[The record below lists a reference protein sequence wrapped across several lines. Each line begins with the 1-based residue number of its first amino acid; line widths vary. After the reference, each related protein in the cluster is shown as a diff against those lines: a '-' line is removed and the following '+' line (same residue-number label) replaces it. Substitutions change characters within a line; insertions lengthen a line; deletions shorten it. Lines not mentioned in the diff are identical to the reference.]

1 MGLGAMFWWSL
12 RTIVTDKRFL
22 LSIAVG
28 MLFSLVTI
36 PLLMEAVGRF
46 KEGNLLSALP
56 ISANM
61 VKIAV
66 VGNHP
71 IISELEK
78 NTMAEVVRT
87 DEATARA
94 MLSEG
99 KVHGIFIVNSSG
111 GSFIGRGIPLSNLAE
126 SAVKDAVD
134 KFLRKDVKSSFNL
147 KSDLGLEGLLRSL
160 LAPFLMLTP
169 LFIWSLPIIQS
180 IAYERDN
187 KVVEVLFATPASR
200 LEVLAS
206 KILANL
212 IFAMA
217 LGALWMYLVQ
227 FFGLS
232 FTNPLGVYVVLSSM
246 ALLVITMNA
255 LVSSIA
261 SNPNEA
267 TLASSISS
275 TIIITLFFSIAI
287 LKVFPS
293 TEIAARLSPATYI
306 AEQVSGEST
315 PFPFNLMLVIYI
327 ITATAFLLTLSAFS
341 TEAFAFSI
349 KPGLLQ
355 LYEGMLEIVKS
366 RRKAAF
372 AMGFVAFSVTMPL
385 ELIAIGL
392 VFFLIGPSVFVLLL
406 SLTVIEELLK
416 ADAIYVLKPKK
427 LREGAVLG
435 GLIGLAFGISESLLL
450 APVIEIMVLVRVVP
464 ILIHTVS
471 SGIVGAGYSKK
482 QFILALLIA
491 ITLHM
496 GYNMYLVWQFR

>member
-1 MGLGAMFWWSL
+1 MGLGAMVWWGL
-12 RTIVTDKRFL
+12 RTIVSDRRFL

-28 MLFSLVTI
+28 MLISLITI
-36 PLLMEAVGRF
+36 PLLMNAVSSF

-56 ISANM
+56 ISAGM

-66 VGNHP
+66 VGDHP
-71 IISELEK
+71 IVSELEK
-78 NTMAEVVRT
+78 NSMVEVVST
-87 DEATARA
+87 DEATA
-94 MLSEG
+94 MSLLDEG
-99 KVHGIFIVNSSG
+99 KVHGVFIVNSSG

-169 LFIWSLPIIQS
+169 LFIWSLPVIQS

-200 LEVLAS
+200 FEILAS
-206 KILANL
+206 KILTNL
-212 IFAMA
+212 IFAMV

-227 FFGLS
+227 FFGLNFS
-232 FTNPLGVYVVLSSM
+232 NPFGVYIVLSSM
-246 ALLVITMNA
+246 ALLIITMNA

-275 TIIITLFFSIAI
+275 TIIITMFFSIAI
-287 LKVFPS
+287 LKVFPA
-293 TEIAARLSPATYI
+293 TEIAAKLSPATYI

-315 PFPFNLMLVIYI
+315 PFPVNLMLVIYI

-349 KPGLLQ
+349 KPGLVQ
-355 LYEGMLEIVKS
+355 LYEGMLEILKS
-366 RRKAAF
+366 KRKAAF
-372 AMGFVAFSVTMPL
+372 AMGFVAFSVTMPV
-385 ELIAIGL
+385 ELVAIGL
-392 VFFLIGPSVFVLLL
+392 VFFIIGPSVFMLLL
-406 SLTVIEELLK
+406 SLTAIEELLK
-416 ADAIYVLKPKK
+416 AVAIHVLKPKK
-427 LREGAVLG
+427 LKEGAILG
-435 GLIGLAFGISESLLL
+435 GLIGLAFGVSESLLL
-450 APVIEIMVLVRVVP
+450 APVIEIVVLVRVVP
-464 ILIHTVS
+464 ILVHSVS
-471 SGIVGAGYSKK
+471 SGIVGVGYAKK
-482 QFILALLIA
+482 QFILALIIA

-496 GYNMYLVWQFR
+496 AYNMYLVWQFR